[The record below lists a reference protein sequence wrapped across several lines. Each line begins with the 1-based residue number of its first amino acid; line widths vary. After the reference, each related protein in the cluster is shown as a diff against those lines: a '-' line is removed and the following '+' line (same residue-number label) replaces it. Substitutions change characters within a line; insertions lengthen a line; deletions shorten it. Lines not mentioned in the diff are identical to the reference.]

1 MDESD
6 EELAERLRRDLEGSG
21 RRTAFQDSPDDGSA
35 KGDVRVSPQTF
46 GHIAGQGSGAQGDVP
61 DAEDLQSLFF
71 QAMNAYRAARNS
83 GDREAMAEA
92 ERILH
97 DVVRDELRGGD
108 TCPDEG

>member
-6 EELAERLRRDLEGSG
+6 EELAERLRRDLEASG
-21 RRTAFQDSPDDGSA
+21 RRTAFPDGPDGDA
-35 KGDVRVSPQTF
+35 AERGERVSPQTF
-46 GHIAGQGSGAQGDVP
+46 GHMAGQDSDAQGGDL
-61 DAEDLQSLFF
+61 DAEDLQGPFF

-83 GDREAMAEA
+83 GDRKAMAEA

-97 DVVRDELRGGD
+97 DVVRDELRGGG

>member
-6 EELAERLRRDLEGSG
+6 EELAERLRRDLEASG
-21 RRTAFQDSPDDGSA
+21 RRTAFPDGPDERSA
-35 KGDVRVSPQTF
+35 EGDARVSPQTF

-61 DAEDLQSLFF
+61 DAEDLQGPFF